1 MIDDPAF
8 KVLMANAEAMKR
20 GALSLW
26 TIYEKPLD
34 HPDGFLARRFE
45 ILKGEILKGESAPT
59 EDHLT
64 GELEHIR
71 LIFTRAGLYRLSR
84 SPDDEPQ
91 VVETWV

>member
-8 KVLMANAEAMKR
+8 TVLMANAEAMKR

-34 HPDGFLARRFE
+34 HPDGFIAHRFE
-45 ILKGEILKGESAPT
+45 SSKDGDRPT
-59 EDHLT
+59 LDTIT

-71 LIFTRAGLYRLSR
+71 LIFTRAGLYRLDR
-84 SPDDEPQ
+84 SVVDEPEI
-91 VVETWV
+91 VETWV